1 MNFEKLK
8 KAKDF
13 IKDEEIKKTIDFAV
27 KNKKNIVLIEEILKK
42 ANKIKGLNHKEA
54 LVLLLCEIEEKN
66 LEIFKLANIIKNK
79 IYGKRI
85 VLFAP
90 LYISNYCVNGCL
102 YCPYCFNNKT
112 TKRIKLTQKEIKD
125 QTIALY
131 SMGHKRIALE
141 AGEDNSSAPMEYIL
155 QSIDT
160 IYGAKN
166 EKNVGLIRRINVNIA
181 ATTIENY
188 TKLKQKNIGT
198 YVLFQ
203 ETYDRVLYEK
213 FHPTGPKSDY
223 EFHTTAMDRALKAG
237 IKDIGL
243 GVLFGLADYK
253 YDFTALLMHKEHL
266 EKMFKIGP
274 HTISVPRINPAN
286 NVDFSIFENKISDET
301 LLKIIACF
309 RIAAPYVGII
319 MSTRENEKLREKSI
333 KIGVSQ
339 ISAGSSTS
347 IGGYGKKEK
356 TINSAQFETK
366 DKRSLEEVVN
376 WLLKLNQIPS
386 FCTACYEKKRVGETF
401 MELSKSCKIKNFCSL
416 NAILTLKEYL
426 ENFAGNDTKIIGEN
440 TIKKEINSFKNE
452 KLKYEI
458 AKYCDI
464 IEKENKTKNLF

>member
-1 MNFEKLK
+1 MHFNKLNK
-8 KAKDF
+8 SQQF
-13 IKDEEIKKTIDFAV
+13 ILDEEINKTIDFAV
-27 KNKKNIVLIEEILKK
+27 KNKNNISLVEEILEK

-66 LEIFKLANIIKNK
+66 LEIFRLANKIKNI
-79 IYGKRI
+79 IYGKRV

-90 LYISNYCVNGCL
+90 LYVSNYCVNGCL

-112 TKRIKLTQKEIKD
+112 TKRIKLTQEEIES
-125 QTIALY
+125 QTTALY
-131 SMGHKRIALE
+131 NMGHKRIALE
-141 AGEDNSSAPMEYIL
+141 AGEDNKTVPIEYIL
-155 QSIDT
+155 QTIDT
-160 IYGAKN
+160 IYGVKN
-166 EKNVGLIRRINVNIA
+166 EKNFSLIRRINVNIA

-188 TKLKQKNIGT
+188 AKLKEKNIGT
-198 YVLFQ
+198 YILFQ
-203 ETYDRVLYEK
+203 ETYNKNLYEK

-223 EFHTTAMDRALKAG
+223 NFHTTAMDRALKAG

-266 EKMFKIGP
+266 EKTFKIGP

-286 NVDFSIFENKISDET
+286 NVDFSMFKNIISDET

-319 MSTRENEKLREKSI
+319 MSTRENEKLREKSL

-339 ISAGSSTS
+339 ISAASSTS

-356 TINSAQFETK
+356 LKNSQQFETK
-366 DKRSLEEVVN
+366 DKRSLDEVVN

-386 FCTACYEKKRVGETF
+386 FCTACYEKK
-401 MELSKSCKIKNFCSL
+401 ELKNFHE
-416 NAILTLKEYL
+416 T
-426 ENFAGNDTKIIGEN
+426 
-440 TIKKEINSFKNE
+440 
-452 KLKYEI
+452 
-458 AKYCDI
+458 
-464 IEKENKTKNLF
+464 